1 MEAAILLKKRKIQ
14 FNIFTS
20 KRQLKDK
27 ILNSSLSLEK
37 GLKKNN
43 LNFFVSKNI
52 NSEKNFIRN
61 FDKNS
66 LAIGFGEPWK
76 FNNKFIKKYKGK
88 LIDFMCIPLPLFR
101 GGAHYTWMS
110 LMSEKKGAVCLQ
122 EITTNTLQGVFDDGK
137 ILLKKTYNIKENSKP
152 QNFFDLE
159 RKNTNLLLKY
169 FFDKIIN
176 KKKLL
181 KVPVNEKQSL
191 FLPRLYT
198 PKNGWINWQWR
209 GKDIVKFINSFDEPY
224 IGSSTRYL
232 VDTQKG
238 K

>member
-1 MEAAILLKKRKIQ
+1 MNNIKKIFLLGGSISLLEAAILLKKRKFQ
-14 FNIFTS
+14 FFIFTS

-66 LAIGFGEPWK
+66 LAFGFGEPWK

-88 LIDFMCIPLPLFR
+88 LIDFMYTLPLFR

-137 ILLKKTYNIKENSKP
+137 ILLKKTYNIV
-152 QNFFDLE
+152 
-159 RKNTNLLLKY
+159 
-169 FFDKIIN
+169 KI
-176 KKKLL
+176 
-181 KVPVNEKQSL
+181 QSL
-191 FLPRLYT
+191 KIFL
-198 PKNGWINWQWR
+198 I
-209 GKDIVKFINSFDEPY
+209 
-224 IGSSTRYL
+224 
-232 VDTQKG
+232 
-238 K
+238 

>member
-1 MEAAILLKKRKIQ
+1 M
-14 FNIFTS
+14 
-20 KRQLKDK
+20 
-27 ILNSSLSLEK
+27 
-37 GLKKNN
+37 
-43 LNFFVSKNI
+43 
-52 NSEKNFIRN
+52 
-61 FDKNS
+61 
-66 LAIGFGEPWK
+66 AIGFGEPWK
-76 FNNKFIKKYKGK
+76 FNNKFINKYKGK

-110 LMSEKKGAVCLQ
+110 LMSEKKSAVCLQ

-238 K
+238 KVIFLKDVSWENKRTKFHPFQSGLIINKKSILYYSSYNRWIYKNSKSF